1 MKKDRMDHIAQ
12 AFAAQKA
19 GVGRRRL
26 EFGLAARRRALAD
39 LHAILKRREAEIIA
53 AIAADFG
60 KPEVEV
66 ILTEILPVS
75 QEIRAARRHL
85 RRWMRTRR
93 VMPGIATF
101 GTSARIRYEAR
112 GTALIISPW
121 NYPFNLALGP
131 LVSCLAAGNS
141 AILKPSEMT
150 PATSE
155 LIASIVAECFPA
167 DLVTVINGDKEVATA
182 LLELPFDHIFFT
194 GSPAVGSIVM
204 AAAAKNLSSVSLEL
218 GGKSPA
224 VIGPGADLKQAADW
238 VTFGKFTNAGQT
250 CIAPDHLFVH
260 DSIRDE
266 FVAILR
272 ARISRAY
279 GEGGKSPFLARIV
292 NAGHATRL
300 RGLLS
305 DASAKGARTI
315 MGEAG
320 QGNDMPPTL
329 IEAITPE
336 MQIDHQEIFGPI
348 LPIFSFCDPDAVI
361 ARINSR
367 PKPLSL
373 YIFERN
379 RGFADH
385 IIESTSSGSVG
396 INLTMLQFSHGGL
409 PFGGVNHSGMGAAH
423 GEFGFRAFSHQRAI
437 LSNRFSALPV
447 LFAPYGRRVK
457 WLVGVVKRLLG

>member
-1 MKKDRMDHIAQ
+1 MSSNPVERGLEQTLFASRWLMAPMYLGLVVALAMLVIVFLREVAYYAPQ
-12 AFAAQKA
+12 ALALTVDQAI
-19 GVGRRRL
+19 
-26 EFGLAARRRALAD
+26 LAALTLIDLTLAANLLLIVLFSGYESFVSKLD
-39 LHAILKRREAEIIA
+39 IGETADRPAWMGTV
-53 AIAADFG
+53 DFG
-60 KPEVEV
+60 GMK
-66 ILTEILPVS
+66 
-75 QEIRAARRHL
+75 
-85 RRWMRTRR
+85 
-93 VMPGIATF
+93 
-101 GTSARIRYEAR
+101 
-112 GTALIISPW
+112 
-121 NYPFNLALGP
+121 
-131 LVSCLAAGNS
+131 
-141 AILKPSEMT
+141 LK
-150 PATSE
+150 